1 MADPNLEQ
9 RLREA
14 VEIQSG
20 EEADLFFI
28 TRDGERVPAHRS
40 IVILQSQFLLE
51 ILREHPGHLTPSIQ
65 VPSITYSDMCS
76 IISIL
81 YTGQAWLGED
91 QLQLQE
97 ACQLLG
103 FHRLILQ
110 KNRIEQPLVG
120 STINNA
126 NLNESLIIE
135 ETDMKVID
143 SKDDQKGVKKRG
155 PKSRTKSLPGP
166 GAKASP
172 LKSSSRQSEAVM
184 ACKMCPNTS
193 FRGITEFE
201 SHLSTEHF
209 VAELIAEYSSRK
221 TKTCVLCQVTF
232 PTVHK
237 LARHIGSDHHKVM
250 IFYERRVEELS
261 ELIVSKYGVHDVQCS
276 FCKIKFRNKKLL
288 GTHIGAV
295 HEKFGEYF
303 GKSSPAKDLDFL

>member
-1 MADPNLEQ
+1 MADPNLEH

-20 EEADLFFI
+20 QEPDLYFI
-28 TRDGERVPAHRS
+28 TQDGERVPAHRS

-51 ILREHPGHLTPSIQ
+51 ILKEHPSHLTPSIQ
-65 VPSITYSDMCS
+65 LPSVTFTDMCS

-97 ACQLLG
+97 ACKLLG
-103 FHRLILQ
+103 FHQLVLQ
-110 KNRIEQPLVG
+110 KNRVKQPSGG
-120 STINNA
+120 STIS
-126 NLNESLIIE
+126 NETFNDSLIIE

-143 SKDDQKGVKKRG
+143 GKEEQKGVRKRG
-155 PKSRTKSLPGP
+155 PKSRTKSLPGS
-166 GAKASP
+166 GAKSSP
-172 LKSSSRQSEAVM
+172 GKPSSKQSEAVM

-201 SHLSTEHF
+201 SHLSMEHF

-303 GKSSPAKDLDFL
+303 AKSSPAKDLDFL